1 MTKNKTTVKPLSN
14 HLFVYTKQPTTK
26 NTKPGD
32 IVLYKKDLWL
42 NDGNNV
48 IPMSLTKNYV
58 DEEVLKENT
67 MDNYI
72 VINGKKAELTE
83 EQLKQLGIKPE
94 EKENPFTRKIDKSYF
109 YISAGNA
116 LMTDIDNNTV
126 VDIALYDNLNYF
138 NDYNFTEQVALHQL
152 LYRKLLK
159 YAYDNGAEDYEW
171 NNNNNNCHYY
181 IYFNYQFNEF
191 IVTSA
196 TRCKNYFCTYFSSEK
211 VARQAINDVIKPFIK
226 EYPKFVW

>member
-1 MTKNKTTVKPLSN
+1 M
-14 HLFVYTKQPTTK
+14 
-26 NTKPGD
+26 
-32 IVLYKKDLWL
+32 
-42 NDGNNV
+42 
-48 IPMSLTKNYV
+48 
-58 DEEVLKENT
+58 E
-67 MDNYI
+67 NYI

-191 IVTSA
+191 QVSGAFI
-196 TRCKNYFCTYFSSEK
+196 CKEFQNYFSNKK
-211 VARQAINDVIKPFIK
+211 VAEQAIQDVIEPFMK
-226 EYPKFVW
+226 EYPEFIW

>member
-1 MTKNKTTVKPLSN
+1 M
-14 HLFVYTKQPTTK
+14 
-26 NTKPGD
+26 
-32 IVLYKKDLWL
+32 
-42 NDGNNV
+42 
-48 IPMSLTKNYV
+48 
-58 DEEVLKENT
+58 E
-67 MDNYI
+67 NYI

-83 EQLKQLGIKPE
+83 EQLKQLGIKIE

-126 VDIALYDNLNYF
+126 VDIVLYDNLNYF

-226 EYPKFVW
+226 EHPQFVW